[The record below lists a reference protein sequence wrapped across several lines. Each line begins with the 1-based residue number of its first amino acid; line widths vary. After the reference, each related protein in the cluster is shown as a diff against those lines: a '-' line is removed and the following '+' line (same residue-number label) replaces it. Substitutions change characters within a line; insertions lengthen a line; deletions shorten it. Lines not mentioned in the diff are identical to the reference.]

1 MKNYFG
7 QEINYARGP
16 YNKSNNEEQ
25 WIRISEGCPNNCGF
39 CYETRICGREPIY
52 FPIPEIV
59 RNKVKIMDMNLI
71 YKPKALEIIKE
82 LGQKRVDK
90 KVIYY
95 ELICG
100 IDWRFLT
107 KELAVALKE
116 NRFKNI
122 RLAWDGRITQ
132 QYKIKDA
139 INLLVSAGYKPKEL
153 SVFMVCNWQVPYE
166 ERLRQMD
173 LCKVWR
179 VKINDC
185 WYDNQLS
192 PNIVPIYWTED
203 QIKDFRRKC
212 RKHNQI
218 VLFGIDPEVK

>member
-16 YNKSNNEEQ
+16 YNKSNEEQ

-52 FPIPEIV
+52 FPIPEIL

-139 INLLVSAGYKPKEL
+139 ISLLVSAGYKPKEL